1 MPLQSAEDRAAS
13 RPVLPE
19 DVFFSTTDA
28 KGVITHANDTFLRL
42 AAMTEG
48 DAIGRPHNVIRHPEM
63 PGAAFH
69 LVWDELEAGRPV
81 CAYIA
86 NRARDGARYD
96 VLATI
101 APIADGY
108 LSIRLRPGVEE
119 LQGWV
124 LEAYDEVAAA
134 EDRHRSMGGTRS
146 AVAERGADRLAA
158 ALAEHGY
165 ATVADFTRAVLPREI
180 EALLRD
186 LPPIDPDT
194 TRRGALGVVLQ
205 AAEEIGR
212 VVEPFAGRLRDFEQL
227 AEQISAERAAVTPAI
242 AQVAGVRRDL
252 HALAGLLRDAAQPA
266 ADQPA
271 AADRPATDAAGEL
284 AELTDRLAGFAGEAV
299 DRLETV
305 PVRLTELQRHL
316 RDLALRISMLVLMD
330 TMVSRFTA
338 EVISSGEARGTE
350 LRLLAGALEHGL
362 AQVEE
367 ETAIVTHLLRQIPEL
382 VEAGVR
388 GTDRVTLRLD
398 GWAARVTAA
407 VSSGELGNRRGDVV
421 ALRDAVLAATRDR
434 FLALTPIVG
443 LSARLRQTPVRF
455 ELDEALVQLALV
467 RGGVAD
473 LA

>member
-186 LPPIDPDT
+186 
-194 TRRGALGVVLQ
+194 
-205 AAEEIGR
+205 
-212 VVEPFAGRLRDFEQL
+212 
-227 AEQISAERAAVTPAI
+227 
-242 AQVAGVRRDL
+242 
-252 HALAGLLRDAAQPA
+252 
-266 ADQPA
+266 
-271 AADRPATDAAGEL
+271 
-284 AELTDRLAGFAGEAV
+284 
-299 DRLETV
+299 
-305 PVRLTELQRHL
+305 
-316 RDLALRISMLVLMD
+316 
-330 TMVSRFTA
+330 
-338 EVISSGEARGTE
+338 
-350 LRLLAGALEHGL
+350 
-362 AQVEE
+362 
-367 ETAIVTHLLRQIPEL
+367 
-382 VEAGVR
+382 
-388 GTDRVTLRLD
+388 
-398 GWAARVTAA
+398 
-407 VSSGELGNRRGDVV
+407 
-421 ALRDAVLAATRDR
+421 
-434 FLALTPIVG
+434 
-443 LSARLRQTPVRF
+443 
-455 ELDEALVQLALV
+455 
-467 RGGVAD
+467 
-473 LA
+473 